1 MRRSREADALNAR
14 QRAFA
19 DAWAGI
25 GTGVAAA
32 REAGYTGDGRALK
45 VTASKLLRHP
55 GVRAR
60 IAARLG
66 DGVLEQATVEAP
78 ATTPARRSVP
88 PGGLVKGRGRGT
100 ATERVE
106 LLMGIARD
114 KKLTPKER
122 IAAVL
127 AAAELEGERGRG
139 RIDPPRAA
147 PVLPPMPSDRDDPA
161 PRRAHPALAL
171 VMNDEDAHGG

>member
-1 MRRSREADALNAR
+1 MTGGRARRGRPEDLNRR

-19 DAWAGI
+19 DAYAGP
-25 GTGVAAA
+25 GTGSAAA
-32 REAGYTGDGRALK
+32 REAGYTGSSRVLE

-60 IAARLG
+60 IEARLG
-66 DGVLEQATVEAP
+66 AEAVEPAP
-78 ATTPARRSVP
+78 APKPVAP
-88 PGGLVKGRGRGT
+88 KGLRKGVGRGT

-106 LLMGIARD
+106 ILMRLARD
-114 KKLTPKER
+114 GKLTAKER

-139 RIDPPRAA
+139 RLEPLR
-147 PVLPPMPSDRDDPA
+147 PVLPPLPA
-161 PRRAHPALAL
+161 DETPPASSREKGPPKLAL
-171 VMNDEDAHGG
+171 VTNEEDASLG